1 MRMRTHEQSDRKTE
15 GFERLVQE
23 SRDKVK
29 RKEGSIFRNE
39 DKTRT
44 TQEQTYMFN
53 AFEETDIV
61 ELKKKKNSKKYNQRE
76 IGSVYGFN
84 CVSLKLYF
92 LNVQLYLTIFL
103 LL

>member
-61 ELKKKKNSKKYNQRE
+61 ELKKKKIPKNITKEK
-76 IGSVYGFN
+76 
-84 CVSLKLYF
+84 
-92 LNVQLYLTIFL
+92 
-103 LL
+103 

>member
-61 ELKKKKNSKKYNQRE
+61 ELKKKKKFQK
-76 IGSVYGFN
+76 I
-84 CVSLKLYF
+84 
-92 LNVQLYLTIFL
+92 
-103 LL
+103 

>member
-44 TQEQTYMFN
+44 TQEQTYTFN

-61 ELKKKKNSKKYNQRE
+61 ELKKKKIPKNITKEK
-76 IGSVYGFN
+76 
-84 CVSLKLYF
+84 
-92 LNVQLYLTIFL
+92 
-103 LL
+103 